1 MKITKA
7 YRKYMLRPL
16 IYLTAFRTMLALI
29 FLLLIKNFV
38 TNGPSTAMIATFLA
52 VLFALF
58 AYLIYLRMDGLH
70 IPRMKYIRPKK
81 KSDPIRSAGDMAD
94 HIDDELG
101 VTFDELEEE
110 EKDFC
115 SLAAN
120 LINLVIFLV
129 ASFLV

>member
-1 MKITKA
+1 MKIAKV

-29 FLLLIKNFV
+29 FLLIIVRFV
-38 TNGPSTAMIATFLA
+38 PRGPAPAMVCGFLA
-52 VLFALF
+52 VFFALLAF
-58 AYLIYLRMDGLH
+58 LMYLRTDGLR

-81 KSDPIRSAGDMAD
+81 KSYPIRSAGDMAD